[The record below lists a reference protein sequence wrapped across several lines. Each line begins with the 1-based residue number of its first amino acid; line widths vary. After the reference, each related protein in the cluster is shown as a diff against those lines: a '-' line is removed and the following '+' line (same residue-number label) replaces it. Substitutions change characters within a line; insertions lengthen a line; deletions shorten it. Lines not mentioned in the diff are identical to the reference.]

1 MAAAELAGKAVP
13 GGESPLESSW
23 MVAIRGG
30 SVLGSEEE
38 AVGGEVLLPLGS
50 PCTGRAAEKE
60 EGGGAGGVGRNGAL
74 MMRMGAP
81 SILLSTSIF

>member
-1 MAAAELAGKAVP
+1 
-13 GGESPLESSW
+13 

-38 AVGGEVLLPLGS
+38 VVGGEVLLPLRG
-50 PCTGRAAEKE
+50 PCMGRAAETE
-60 EGGGAGGVGRNGAL
+60 EGGGGAGGGRNWAL

-81 SILLSTSIF
+81 SILFSTSIF